1 MQCEPPV
8 HHSTRLLGT
17 SLLTLILISVILAV
31 AGLILL
37 VLDKFSW
44 LLSLIIVRGITQLL
58 IIVLSSTVS
67 VALHALVLNQVIV
80 AGCKR
85 IQGC

>member
-1 MQCEPPV
+1 
-8 HHSTRLLGT
+8 
-17 SLLTLILISVILAV
+17 
-31 AGLILL
+31 
-37 VLDKFSW
+37 
-44 LLSLIIVRGITQLL
+44 LSLIIVRGITQLL